1 MNRID
6 ADNPIHVLVFVKGE
20 ERYVF
25 LFDED
30 NRAEVL
36 RTFGRFAS
44 DPGLKFS
51 WYDAALLSQRVRGN
65 KTDA

>member
-1 MNRID
+1 MNRI
-6 ADNPIHVLVFVKGE
+6 ADNPIHVLAFVKGS

-30 NRAEVL
+30 NRVEVL

-44 DPGLKFS
+44 NPELRFS
-51 WYDAALLSQRVRGN
+51 WYDAALLSHRVRGIEA
-65 KTDA
+65 K

>member
-1 MNRID
+1 MTGRID
-6 ADNPIHVLVFVKGE
+6 ADNPIHVLAFVKGC

-44 DPGLKFS
+44 NPELRFS
-51 WYDAALLSQRVRGN
+51 WYDAAVLSHRVRGIEA
-65 KTDA
+65 K